1 MNGDFCHKRSFFDRI
16 RCEASVAE
24 VILWWIT
31 RALILFCGIKNV
43 ENIAFYLVA
52 FALTFTVDILH
63 IVFPEVKLS
72 ARVQSFISL
81 MCILSTVVG
90 FGFSVIEMYPE
101 YDILL
106 QLAGGAFGGAL
117 GYYIALA
124 LRKPTN
130 KNEFT
135 FVSFFTLAFGGT
147 VTYFRKLTEFFIDF
161 YKGTNLCHTEFVED
175 SHWLYHVFGMGMSPY
190 EQRPLLDTDEDF
202 IFSLVGVI
210 ISMTTVYLKG
220 FIKNRNLFR
229 TEKNGESFVKR
240 YFKDFKNKIHL
251 EIQKVNKETSIF
263 DVLFWWG
270 VRFSMAYAFIVME
283 NRAEATL
290 LSANLV
296 ATFAITLVYIIFPSW
311 SVLSKISYRVQ
322 TLITVIVFLGSYCG
336 NYCFVYNI
344 LPRFDLF
351 LHFVSGTLCVL
362 GGYYIVLIL
371 FEPKTK
377 KDSLLTAL
385 FSLCFSFFIMPAWE
399 VSEFIGDF
407 IWGTSNQGFYWGPTD
422 ESFFFKVFGHGVGNT
437 QLYYLFD
444 TVYDVLLATV
454 TTVITFVLLYA
465 FLEVRRIKSKEKAVS
480 EAKDTDKE
488 KELVT
493 C

>member
-1 MNGDFCHKRSFFDRI
+1 MNGGFCHKQSFFDRI
-16 RCEASVAE
+16 RCEASVFE
-24 VILWWIT
+24 TVFWWIT
-31 RALILFCGIKNV
+31 RGLIIFCGIKNT
-43 ENIAFYLVA
+43 EDIAFYLISLV
-52 FALTFTVDILH
+52 LTFTVDILH
-63 IVFPEVKLS
+63 IIFPKVNIS
-72 ARVQSFISL
+72 ARVQSYISL
-81 MCILSTVVG
+81 MCLFSTVIG
-90 FGFSVIEMYPE
+90 FGFSVIRKYPE

-106 QLAGGAFGGAL
+106 QLIGGIFGGAL

-124 LRKPTN
+124 LRKPTT

-135 FVSFFTLAFGGT
+135 FVSFFTLSFGGT
-147 VTYFRKLTEFFIDF
+147 LVIFRKLIEFFIDF
-161 YKGTNLCHTEFVED
+161 YKGTNICRTDFVED
-175 SHWLYHVFGMGMSPY
+175 SHWLYRVFGFGMSPY
-190 EQRPLLDTDEDF
+190 EQRPLLDMNEDF
-202 IFSLVGVI
+202 VFSLIGVV
-210 ISMTTVYLKG
+210 ISMATVYLKN
-220 FIKNRNLFR
+220 FLKNRKLFE
-229 TEKNGESFVKR
+229 TEKTNENFVKR
-240 YFKDFKNKIHL
+240 YFKDFKIKIPL
-251 EIQKVNKETSIF
+251 EIEKVNKDTSIF
-263 DVLFWWG
+263 DVLFWWS
-270 VRFSMAYAFIVME
+270 VRFSMVYAFIVME
-283 NRAEATL
+283 DRAEATL
-290 LSANLV
+290 LLANLI
-296 ATFAITLVYIIFPSW
+296 ATFAITLVHLVFPSY

-371 FEPKTK
+371 FKPKTK
-377 KDSLLTAL
+377 KDSVLTAL
-385 FSLCFSFFIMPAWE
+385 FSFCFSCFIMPAWE

-422 ESFFFKVFGHGVGNT
+422 DSFFFKVFGHGVGNT
-437 QLYYLFD
+437 RLYYLFD

-465 FLEVRRIKSKEKAVS
+465 FLEVRRIRNKKKAPA
-480 EAKDTDKE
+480 EE